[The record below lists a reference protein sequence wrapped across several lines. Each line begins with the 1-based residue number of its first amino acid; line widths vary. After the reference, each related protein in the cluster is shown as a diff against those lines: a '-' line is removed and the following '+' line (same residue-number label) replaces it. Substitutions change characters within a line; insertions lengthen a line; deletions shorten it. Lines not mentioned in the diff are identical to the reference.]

1 MTASRTVSNRGQSD
15 GPPEGVVALP
25 RPENVALA
33 LRFRARGRTSG
44 LASRSRSALPTSHR
58 QQLGQL
64 GDIGGDPAGLV
75 VREHAG
81 LPSLVLVS
89 PEVRVG
95 DGLPVGILDAE
106 RLLKLADGPGRREA
120 AGHSAFYLGDV
131 HIDAAGLNDGLDCS
145 HEISVFQ

>member
-1 MTASRTVSNRGQSD
+1 M
-15 GPPEGVVALP
+15 
-25 RPENVALA
+25 
-33 LRFRARGRTSG
+33 
-44 LASRSRSALPTSHR
+44 
-58 QQLGQL
+58 
-64 GDIGGDPAGLV
+64 
-75 VREHAG
+75 REHAG

-106 RLLKLADGPGRREA
+106 RLLKLADGPGRGEA

-145 HEISVFQ
+145 HESRSFNRAC

>member
-64 GDIGGDPAGLV
+64 GDIGGRRA
-75 VREHAG
+75 
-81 LPSLVLVS
+81 SSCVS
-89 PEVRVG
+89 TRACRA
-95 DGLPVGILDAE
+95 LFSS
-106 RLLKLADGPGRREA
+106 RRK
-120 AGHSAFYLGDV
+120 YV
-131 HIDAAGLNDGLDCS
+131 
-145 HEISVFQ
+145 